1 MLCLVVHYPMATYN
15 PDLDT
20 PGVII
25 SNMTGL
31 KPSLFHRRIALP
43 QDHGSWIFLLSP
55 LLIGLF
61 AGGSFRL
68 ASAFLIIATMS
79 AFLIRQPVTI
89 AVKVY
94 SGRRSKQDLAA
105 AGVWMLVYAVI
116 ILAAVAGLIWQG
128 FAIVLYLS
136 VPAIPVFAW
145 HLYLVSRR
153 SERRQ
158 AGVEILATG
167 ILSLAAPATLW
178 VGKGYYDPIGW
189 ALWLLIWLQAAASIV
204 YAYLR
209 LEQRSLADIPKQSV
223 LFLMGRRAMLY
234 TSFNLGAVT
243 VMSLTGLVPRF
254 LALPYLP
261 QWIETFWGIMHPAI
275 KRKPPEIGMRQLIV
289 STLFTILFI
298 MTWRLR

>member
-1 MLCLVVHYPMATYN
+1 MADYTSD
-15 PDLDT
+15 PGK

-25 SNMTGL
+25 PNMSGL
-31 KPSLFHRRIALP
+31 KQSIFRRQIALP

-61 AGGSFRL
+61 AGGSFSL
-68 ASAFLIIATMS
+68 ASAFLIIAAMA

-94 SGRRSKQDLAA
+94 SGRRGEQDLAA
-105 AGVWMLVYAVI
+105 ARVWMLVYAVI

-136 VPAIPVFAW
+136 VPAIPVFTW

-167 ILSLAAPATLW
+167 ILSLAAPAALW
-178 VGKGYYDPIGW
+178 VGKGHYDPIGW
-189 ALWLLIWLQAAASIV
+189 ALWLLIWLQAAAAIV

-209 LEQRSLADIPKQSV
+209 LEQRSLADIPEQSV

-243 VMSLTGLVPRF
+243 VMSLTGLAPRF
-254 LALPYLP
+254 LALPFLL
-261 QWIETFWGIMHPAI
+261 QWIETFWGITHPAI
-275 KRKPPEIGMRQLIV
+275 KHKPVEIGIRQLIV
-289 STLFTILFI
+289 STLITILFI
-298 MTWRLR
+298 MTWRLG